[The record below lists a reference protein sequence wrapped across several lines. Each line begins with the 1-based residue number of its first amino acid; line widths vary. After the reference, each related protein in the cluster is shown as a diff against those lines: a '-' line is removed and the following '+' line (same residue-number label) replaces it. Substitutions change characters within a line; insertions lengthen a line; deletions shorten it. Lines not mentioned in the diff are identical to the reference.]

1 MKDKLISTNP
11 ANGLDIA
18 TYNIADDKQVEKVIK
33 QAEKAFKEWSRQTYE
48 YRADILNNIAIE
60 LRKEKEKLALLATL
74 EMGKPI
80 VQAREE
86 IEKCAI
92 TLEYYA
98 QNGENFLK
106 NQEVKTD
113 AQKSYITFKPL
124 GIILGIMPWNFPY
137 WQVFRAFA
145 PIAMGGNVMVLKH
158 ASNVCGCALE
168 IEKIILKAGAP
179 VGLLTT
185 LLLPVNRV
193 DRLINNTA
201 IAAITLT
208 GSTQSGKHVAEAAG
222 RNLKKCVLE
231 LGGSDAYIILEDAD
245 IDKAAEICVN
255 GRLKNSG
262 QSCVA
267 AKRFIVIKSIYN
279 AFEKAFTEKMKKISF
294 GDPLNEI
301 NIVGPMAR
309 FDLRDTLH
317 KQVENSILQGAKLLC
332 GGYIPEE
339 KGAYYPPTVLSK
351 VKKGMVAYDEELFGP
366 VAAIIEA
373 KDEKEAFKIAN
384 DSIYGL
390 GGGIISGNKERAEKL
405 AVEELEAGSCFI
417 NDFVHSDP
425 RLPFGGIK
433 QSGFGRE
440 IGTFG
445 IFEFMNIKTI
455 YVK

>member
-11 ANGLDIA
+11 ATGLDIA
-18 TYNIADDKQVEKVIK
+18 TYNIADDKQVEKGVK
-33 QAEKAFKEWSRQTYE
+33 QAEKTFKDWSRQPFAN
-48 YRADILNNIAIE
+48 RAVVLNNIAIE

-80 VQAREE
+80 MQAREE

-98 QNGENFLK
+98 QNGEKFLAD
-106 NQEVKTD
+106 QEVKTE
-113 AQKSYITFKPL
+113 AHKSYITFKPL

-137 WQVFRAFA
+137 WQVFRAFG
-145 PIAMGGNVMVLKH
+145 PIAMGGNVMILKH
-158 ASNVCGCALE
+158 ASNVSGCALE
-168 IEKIILKAGAP
+168 IEKIIIKAGAP
-179 VGLLTT
+179 IGLLTT

-193 DRLINNTA
+193 DRLINNPA

-245 IDKAAEICVN
+245 IEKAAEICVN

-279 AFEKAFTEKMKKISF
+279 AFEKALTEKMKKIAF
-294 GDPLNEI
+294 GDPLDEK

-309 FDLRDTLH
+309 FDLRDILH

-339 KGAYYPPTVLSK
+339 KGAYYPPTVLGK
-351 VKKGMVAYDEELFGP
+351 VKKGMVAYNEELFGP

-390 GGGIISGNKERAEKL
+390 GGGVISGNQERAERL

-445 IFEFMNIKTI
+445 IMEFMNIKTI